1 MNYSSWIKSILRL
14 LRTSRLLSWFCR
26 ILLYGVIRLL
36 FATYRLRVTYGSG
49 IKQSMTE
56 KLDTTPDCEATA
68 KPGVA
73 RESQDALGKIQA
85 SEATV
90 KPGIAPESDLSIM
103 SQPGIFYFW
112 HQHIIPGMFF
122 FYKLKAQGACVVSP
136 SNDGKFAGYICQ
148 KLGFKVLYG
157 SAHKSPITLL
167 RQSLS
172 ELKERQRLCLVGDG
186 SRGPA
191 QQLQPGLTYLAEKT
205 GVPLV
210 FIDCQQQ
217 WSITFTKSWDQFK
230 LPLPFSFITV
240 TVHDPRYVRPRTSS

>member
-1 MNYSSWIKSILRL
+1 MNYSSWIKSILRFV
-14 LRTSRLLSWFCR
+14 RTSRPVSWLCR
-26 ILLYGVIRLL
+26 VLLYAFIRLL
-36 FATYRLRVTYGSG
+36 FATYRLRVTYGLG

-56 KLDTTPDCEATA
+56 KLDTTPDCEVTA
-68 KPGVA
+68 K
-73 RESQDALGKIQA
+73 
-85 SEATV
+85 
-90 KPGIAPESDLSIM
+90 
-103 SQPGIFYFW
+103 PGIFYFW
-112 HQHIIPGMFF
+112 HQQIIPGMFF

-136 SNDGKFAGYICQ
+136 SNDGKFAGYICE

-167 RQSLS
+167 RQSLQ

-191 QQLQPGLTYLAEKT
+191 NVLQPGLTYLAEKT

-240 TVHDPRYVRPRTSS
+240 TVHDPRYVCPRTSS